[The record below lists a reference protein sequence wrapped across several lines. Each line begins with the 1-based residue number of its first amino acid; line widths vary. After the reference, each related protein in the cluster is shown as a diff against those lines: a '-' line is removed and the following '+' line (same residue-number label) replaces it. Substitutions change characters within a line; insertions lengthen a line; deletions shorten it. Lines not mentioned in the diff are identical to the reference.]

1 MRVDFDQ
8 ADKKPSGVRV
18 TGSGGPAATPRASG
32 VKLSGRKSELEEE
45 PEDVEE
51 PEELEEELE
60 EQADP
65 DESGKR
71 PKLKAFLLIA
81 AMVGGFALFVWNMT
95 GLVNNMRLD
104 NQGSA
109 DRIVYEME
117 DLSGRMDE
125 EPELDEDEG
134 EPSESQGTEED
145 AGGARDGPEDA
156 SGDAAGEEQAED
168 KPEDKPAA
176 QEPVQYGS
184 ESEAIQAMKN
194 DIALKDRELEQ
205 AAEMLDA
212 ALKREA
218 ELKKKLAEHGIE

>member
-8 ADKKPSGVRV
+8 AEKKPTGVRV
-18 TGSGGPAATPRASG
+18 TGSGGPAATPRVSG
-32 VKLSGRKSELEEE
+32 VKLSGRKSEPEEEPEEAEELEEE
-45 PEDVEE
+45 PE
-51 PEELEEELE
+51 
-60 EQADP
+60 EQTDP
-65 DESGKR
+65 DESRERSKI
-71 PKLKAFLLIA
+71 KAFLLIA

-125 EPELDEDEG
+125 EPDEADEG
-134 EPSESQGTEED
+134 EPSESQGSED
-145 AGGARDGPEDA
+145 DPGGARDGPEDA
-156 SGDAAGEEQAED
+156 SGDAAGEEQD
-168 KPEDKPAA
+168 KNIPAA

>member
-32 VKLSGRKSELEEE
+32 VKLSGRKQKPDEEPVEAEELEEE
-45 PEDVEE
+45 P
-51 PEELEEELE
+51 E

-65 DESGKR
+65 DESGER
-71 PKLKAFLLIA
+71 SKLKAFLLIA

-125 EPELDEDEG
+125 EPDEADEG
-134 EPSESQGTEED
+134 EPSEGQGSEED

-168 KPEDKPAA
+168 EPAA

>member
-8 ADKKPSGVRV
+8 AEKKPTGVRV

-32 VKLSGRKSELEEE
+32 VKLFDRKQKPDEEPEEAEGLEEE
-45 PEDVEE
+45 P
-51 PEELEEELE
+51 E

-65 DESGKR
+65 DESGER
-71 PKLKAFLLIA
+71 SKLKAFLLIA

-109 DRIVYEME
+109 GRIVYEME
-117 DLSGRMDE
+117 DLNGRMDE
-125 EPELDEDEG
+125 EPDEADEG
-134 EPSESQGTEED
+134 EPSESQDAEED
-145 AGGARDGPEDA
+145 PGGARDGPEDA
-156 SGDAAGEEQAED
+156 SGDAAGEEQD
-168 KPEDKPAA
+168 EDKPAV
-176 QEPVQYGS
+176 QEPVQYKS

>member
-8 ADKKPSGVRV
+8 AEKKPTGVRI

-32 VKLSGRKSELEEE
+32 VKLSGRKQKPDEEPEEAEGLEEE
-45 PEDVEE
+45 P
-51 PEELEEELE
+51 E

-65 DESGKR
+65 DESGER
-71 PKLKAFLLIA
+71 SKLKAFLLIA

-109 DRIVYEME
+109 GRIVYEME
-117 DLSGRMDE
+117 DLNGRMDE
-125 EPELDEDEG
+125 EPDEADEG
-134 EPSESQGTEED
+134 EPSESQDAEED
-145 AGGARDGPEDA
+145 PGGARDGPEDA

-168 KPEDKPAA
+168 KPAA
-176 QEPVQYGS
+176 QEPVQYKS

>member
-8 ADKKPSGVRV
+8 AEKKPTGVWV

-32 VKLSGRKSELEEE
+32 VKLSGRKQKPDEEPEEAEGLEEE
-45 PEDVEE
+45 P
-51 PEELEEELE
+51 E

-65 DESGKR
+65 D
-71 PKLKAFLLIA
+71 
-81 AMVGGFALFVWNMT
+81 MT

-125 EPELDEDEG
+125 EPDEADEG
-134 EPSESQGTEED
+134 EPSDSQGSED
-145 AGGARDGPEDA
+145 DPGGARDGPEDA
-156 SGDAAGEEQAED
+156 SGDTAGEEQAD
-168 KPEDKPAA
+168 DKPAA